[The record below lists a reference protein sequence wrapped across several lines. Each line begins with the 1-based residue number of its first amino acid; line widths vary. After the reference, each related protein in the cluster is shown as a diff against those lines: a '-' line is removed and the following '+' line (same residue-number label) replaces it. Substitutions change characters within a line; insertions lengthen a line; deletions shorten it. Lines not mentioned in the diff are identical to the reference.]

1 MMIVFVLFTFIEIK
15 TELYIF
21 DEGYCEF
28 WYKIPVSH
36 IFSMDEISG
45 KKDTLIKEY
54 SYEIII
60 FAQNHPDSTFKK
72 GIKRAAVIAGKKTDY
87 DYIIDYFPLYMSEGR
102 FKYRFSISS
111 YGEAVKADGEFEV
124 LPDTATFYLSDP
136 ILANKNFRDSVFMRN
151 GIPLIPL
158 INPEYSNRDTLF
170 SYIEVYGLVP
180 DSLFYEIYYKIKD
193 SLSNILL
200 EKSFVRPKYEYKQF
214 DTFSIYLGD
223 YSSGSYTLN
232 ITIYE
237 PALSQ
242 VSIKDCSFQI
252 KERLPDITEMPY
264 AWEIEYLVS
273 EKEYKNFCDM
283 DYAQQVQYL
292 KRFWAKR
299 NYQEFERRLLEA
311 DARFF
316 TSFKKGRDTPMGRFY
331 ILNGPPDEVRHRV
344 MAIGGSAA
352 KYKRGY
358 FDENTEVWVY
368 ESKGVEVIFMDD
380 NRDGIFEL
388 KGSISLRYENDET
401 LKDREELRKLLY
413 KQD

>member
-1 MMIVFVLFTFIEIK
+1 MGIVIIIFGFIEIQTK
-15 TELYIF
+15 LYRF

-28 WYKIPVSH
+28 WYKMPVSH
-36 IFSMDEISG
+36 IFSNDEIFLN
-45 KKDTLIKEY
+45 KDTLIKEY
-54 SYEIII
+54 SYEIAI
-60 FAQNHPDSTFKK
+60 FSLNQPDSTFKK
-72 GIKRAAVIAGKKTDY
+72 GIKKAMVIANKKN
-87 DYIIDYFPLYMSEGR
+87 DYIVDYFPLYMPEGR

-124 LPDTATFYLSDP
+124 LPDTTTFYCSDP

-180 DSLFYEIYYKIKD
+180 DSLFYEIHYKITD
-193 SLSNILL
+193 SVSNILM
-200 EKSFVRPKYEYKQF
+200 EKSFVRPKHEYKQF

-223 YSSGSYTLN
+223 FSSGSYGFN
-232 ITIYE
+232 ITVYE
-237 PALSQ
+237 PALNLFALRNCG
-242 VSIKDCSFQI
+242 IRI

-264 AWEIEYLVS
+264 AWEINYLVS
-273 EKEYKNFCDM
+273 EKEYKKFCGM
-283 DYAQQVQYL
+283 GYNQQVQYL
-292 KRFWAKR
+292 KRFWARR
-299 NYQEFERRLLEA
+299 NYKEFEKRLLEA
-311 DARFF
+311 DEKFS

-358 FDENTEVWVY
+358 CDENTEIWVY